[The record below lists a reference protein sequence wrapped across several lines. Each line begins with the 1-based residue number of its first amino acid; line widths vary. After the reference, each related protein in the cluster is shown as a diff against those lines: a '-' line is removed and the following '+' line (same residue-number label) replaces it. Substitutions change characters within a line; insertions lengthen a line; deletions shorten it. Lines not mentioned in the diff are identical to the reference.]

1 MRCCQEILYGI
12 IQMAQAF
19 LIIDAMHLATA
30 GIFDAQLTKLV
41 LSLHAYFTGLS
52 DELVSKS
59 SSAVHDC
66 RLGCCSSMEKISPR
80 SPVHVTLY
88 TFSDDRKRRLLTVDI
103 LSRRSL
109 HHATTARMFTIRK
122 PKGWKDIDW
131 QSEAALGRI
140 IFFPIPPFLS
150 SHPASWLL
158 LFLMQWPK
166 PMITRLLL
174 LPKENWMGFGW
185 LIHRRENASSSTSS
199 SSSWHPSDKY
209 WGLENRKS
217 YPILEV
223 LINFLL
229 HRAQSNPN
237 SFHNVF
243 WGLSNPSQGWE
254 ILSLFFP
261 VMSYHR
267 KLFELRVC
275 TLEKFQDLPQWIV
288 TLLWKKVSAFICRR
302 SFSFIPFLISCDI
315 STTFQF
321 QFCGGNN
328 HLS

>member
-237 SFHNVF
+237 SFLNVF
-243 WGLSNPSQGWE
+243 WGDYLTLPRDE
-254 ILSLFFP
+254 EFFLFFCD
-261 VMSYHR
+261 VLSSQI
-267 KLFELRVC
+267 V
-275 TLEKFQDLPQWIV
+275 WIACMHSGKIPRLTAMNCNSTV
-288 TLLWKKVSAFICRR
+288 KK
-302 SFSFIPFLISCDI
+302 SFCIHLSKIFSLVPFLISCDI

>member
-254 ILSLFFP
+254 ILSFFF